1 MERQKTQPRPIIHY
15 VYETP
20 EEIFA
25 EQTRPIAGQEK
36 QAELLAGLQPT
47 PVTPVTPVTQTQL
60 APVTPVTQ
68 TQTQTQLAPVTPV
81 TPVTLTQTQLAP
93 VTQTQLAPVTPVEPV
108 TQLAPVEPVTPV
120 TQLAPITTPITTPI
134 TPVTQLAPVTT
145 PITTP
150 ITQPIT
156 PVSSQTQIL
165 NTNKINC
172 IMSNW
177 SECSKKCIEGTMV
190 RDIIQEPQNGGDP
203 CGEKVE
209 KCIIYCKTLKDQY
222 QNKYSNFF
230 ELNSTNQFIVIY
242 IIIVIILLI
251 FNKITVIVIFTIIS
265 LLYLLF
271 KIKTK
276 NF

>member
-20 EEIFA
+20 GEIFA

-47 PVTPVTPVTQTQL
+47 PVT
-60 APVTPVTQ
+60 
-68 TQTQTQLAPVTPV
+68 
-81 TPVTLTQTQLAP
+81 
-93 VTQTQLAPVTPVEPV
+93 
-108 TQLAPVEPVTPV
+108 
-120 TQLAPITTPITTPI
+120 TPITTPI
-134 TPVTQLAPVTT
+134 TEPITTQITEPITTPITEPITTQITEPVTTPVTTQITEPVTT
-145 PITTP
+145 PITEPITTQITTP
-150 ITQPIT
+150 ITT

-165 NTNKINC
+165 NTDKINC

-203 CGEKVE
+203 CGEKVK
-209 KCIIYCKTLKDQY
+209 KCIVHCKTLKDQY
-222 QNKYSNFF
+222 QNKYNNFF

-251 FNKITVIVIFTIIS
+251 FYKITVIVIFTIIS
-265 LLYLLF
+265 VLYLLL

>member
-47 PVTPVTPVTQTQL
+47 PV
-60 APVTPVTQ
+60 
-68 TQTQTQLAPVTPV
+68 
-81 TPVTLTQTQLAP
+81 
-93 VTQTQLAPVTPVEPV
+93 E
-108 TQLAPVEPVTPV
+108 PVEPVTPV
-120 TQLAPITTPITTPI
+120 TTPITPVTTQVTTPVTTPI
-134 TPVTQLAPVTT
+134 TPVTTQVTTPITPVTTPVTTQVITPITPVTTPITSVTTPITPVTTPVTT

-150 ITQPIT
+150 VTTPIT

-209 KCIIYCKTLKDQY
+209 KCIIHCKTLKDQY
-222 QNKYSNFF
+222 QNKYNNFF

-251 FNKITVIVIFTIIS
+251 FYKITVIVIFTIIS
-265 LLYLLF
+265 VLYLLL